1 LKPLKTGRIKTKR
14 KKLRKKER
22 VIHCIK
28 SLRYIE
34 KENTNILFLVKCSVP
49 GIGTVKKKG
58 LCRMS
63 QAKARLI
70 QVK

>member
-1 LKPLKTGRIKTKR
+1 MKPLKTGRIKTKGV
-14 KKLRKKER
+14 KLRKER